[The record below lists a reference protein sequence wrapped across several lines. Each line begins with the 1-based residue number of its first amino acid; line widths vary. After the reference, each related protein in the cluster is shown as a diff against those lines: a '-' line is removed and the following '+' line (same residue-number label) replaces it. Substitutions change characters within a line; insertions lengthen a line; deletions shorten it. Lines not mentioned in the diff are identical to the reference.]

1 MSNRRRKGR
10 PVSGWLVLDKPRG
23 MTSTKAVSNIK
34 HLFNAQKA
42 GHAGTLDPLA
52 TGCLPIALGEATKA
66 MPQVFDSGKTYR
78 FTVRW
83 GVGTDSDDAEGRVVA
98 TSDRRP
104 TPSEIQDAIP
114 AFKGTIEQ
122 TPPAFSAVKVDGARA
137 YSLARGGETPDL
149 QPRPVVVD
157 RFDIIATDND
167 HCTFEIDC
175 GKGTY
180 VRSLARDLGEV
191 LGCYGHVAALRRVS
205 VGPFDEDMMINLDDF
220 RAAVDE
226 GGEVAADA
234 YLAPVETALSSLVGL
249 SLHERDANR
258 ILRGQAVLLRGATAP
273 LSGLAY
279 ATGGSGQLL
288 AVGEIQAGSFHPK
301 RVFHL

>member
-10 PVSGWLVLDKPRG
+10 PVSGWMVLDKPLG

-34 HLFNAQKA
+34 RLFNAQKA

-66 MPQVFDSGKTYR
+66 MPQVFESGKTYR

-83 GVGTDSDDAEGRVVA
+83 GVATDTDDAEGRVVA
-98 TSDRRP
+98 TSDIRP
-104 TPSEIQDAIP
+104 TLRDIRAAIP
-114 AFKGTIEQ
+114 AFTGAIEQ
-122 TPPAFSAVKVDGARA
+122 TPPTFSAVKVDGARA

-149 QPRPVVVD
+149 PPRQVLVD
-157 RFDIIATDND
+157 RFDIKATDND
-167 HCTFEIDC
+167 YATFEIDC
-175 GKGTY
+175 SKGTY
-180 VRSLARDLGEV
+180 VRSLARDLGEA
-191 LGCYGHVAALRRVS
+191 LGCYGHVSALRRVS
-205 VGPFDEDMMINLDDF
+205 VGPFGEDMMIALDDF

-226 GGEVAADA
+226 GGEAAADA
-234 YLAPVETALSSLVGL
+234 YLAPVELALSSLIGVPL
-249 SLHERDANR
+249 QERDANR
-258 ILRGQAVLLRGATAP
+258 VLRGQAVLLRGATAP

>member
-1 MSNRRRKGR
+1 M
-10 PVSGWLVLDKPRG
+10 VLDKPLG

-34 HLFNAQKA
+34 RLFNAQKA

-83 GVGTDSDDAEGRVVA
+83 GLATDSDDAEGRVVA
-98 TSDRRP
+98 TSERRP
-104 TPSEIQDAIP
+104 TLREIQVAIP
-114 AFKGTIEQ
+114 AFTGMIEQ
-122 TPPAFSAVKVDGARA
+122 RPPTFSAVKVDGARA

-157 RFDIIATDND
+157 RFDITATGND
-167 HCTFEIDC
+167 YGTFEIDC

-180 VRSLARDLGEV
+180 VRSLARDLGEA
-191 LGCYGHVAALRRVS
+191 LGCYGHVSALRRVS
-205 VGPFDEDMMINLDDF
+205 VGPFNEDMMIGLDEF
-220 RAAVDE
+220 RAAIDDGCE
-226 GGEVAADA
+226 AAADA
-234 YLAPVETALSSLVGL
+234 YLAPVEAALSSLIGL
-249 SLHERDANR
+249 PLHERDANR
-258 ILRGQAVLLRGATAP
+258 VLRGQSVLLRGATAP
-273 LSGLAY
+273 LSGMAY